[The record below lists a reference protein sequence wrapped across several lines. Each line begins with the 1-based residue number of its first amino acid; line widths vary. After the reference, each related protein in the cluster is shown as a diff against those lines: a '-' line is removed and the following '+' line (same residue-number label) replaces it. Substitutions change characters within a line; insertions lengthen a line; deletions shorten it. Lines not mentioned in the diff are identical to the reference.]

1 MFAFSPAHFFSTR
14 LHMRKVLIFLL
25 ACISSVAAAQQ
36 PRIDASSPKALER
49 SYAKVIENLDD
60 EAQQRFAVAMTTI
73 GVVMAQRPDLG
84 GSAKIK
90 DMIDGKTAD
99 EIIAESKKLTG
110 QIKMN
115 IGRID
120 GSSTKRFSETLGSML
135 ISLPDGKRELFS
147 EAAAKLIY
155 ERENKKMSEADFLK
169 SVDGKTADEI
179 IDMARAIELPFVVSP
194 SRAQNAQIERVS
206 SKELKERF
214 GIDSESKKENKEP
227 QKALDFSNSL
237 VPPKK

>member
-1 MFAFSPAHFFSTR
+1 
-14 LHMRKVLIFLL
+14 MRKVLIFLL

-99 EIIAESKKLTG
+99 EII
-110 QIKMN
+110 
-115 IGRID
+115 
-120 GSSTKRFSETLGSML
+120 
-135 ISLPDGKRELFS
+135 
-147 EAAAKLIY
+147 
-155 ERENKKMSEADFLK
+155 
-169 SVDGKTADEI
+169 
-179 IDMARAIELPFVVSP
+179 DMARAIELPFVVSP

-214 GIDSESKKENKEP
+214 GMDSESKKEKKEP
-227 QKALDFSNSL
+227 QKTLDFSNSL

>member
-90 DMIDGKTAD
+90 DMIDGNPLLKHVYIMGVPEDKASAIPEVYRNKVEVLTDKRLHAHSALNLPLPAD
-99 EIIAESKKLTG
+99 GPLYVSIDKDVLDTNSARTDWDQGCLTLDDLKRVLTLVMRHEEVVG
-110 QIKMN
+110 VDVC
-115 IGRID
+115 GECPATLRLFDPD
-120 GSSTKRFSETLGSML
+120 GSLTIDDKAN
-135 ISLPDGKRELFS
+135 REL
-147 EAAAKLIY
+147 L
-155 ERENKKMSEADFLK
+155 
-169 SVDGKTADEI
+169 
-179 IDMARAIELPFVVSP
+179 ELFM
-194 SRAQNAQIERVS
+194 RQG
-206 SKELKERF
+206 LC
-214 GIDSESKKENKEP
+214 
-227 QKALDFSNSL
+227 
-237 VPPKK
+237 